1 MLRLATLT
9 LAVLSSAVPA
19 LSKVSCKDP
28 GPSACKQQCSAYR
41 KQRPAPRMFNAC
53 LTGCNAGRSIHANC
67 GAACKNQPLPR
78 PTTGQIC
85 SQQCSAMNLR
95 IRNCLNQQHRQEKAE
110 KDAAAA
116 AAAKKVEVEVVAAQR
131 RQLETITVTEQ
142 AEKIVEAATPLKVQ
156 EASAAA
162 VVEEPNAAG
171 VDAQVAEAEA
181 QAKVAAEKA

>member
-41 KQRPAPRMFNAC
+41 KQRPAPRMSNAC
-53 LTGCNAGRSIHANC
+53 LAGCNAGRSVHANC
-67 GAACKNQPLPR
+67 GAACK
-78 PTTGQIC
+78 
-85 SQQCSAMNLR
+85 
-95 IRNCLNQQHRQEKAE
+95 NQQHRQEKAE

-131 RQLETITVTEQ
+131 
-142 AEKIVEAATPLKVQ
+142 
-156 EASAAA
+156 
-162 VVEEPNAAG
+162 
-171 VDAQVAEAEA
+171 
-181 QAKVAAEKA
+181 

>member
-53 LTGCNAGRSIHANC
+53 LAGCNAGRSVHANC

-110 KDAAAA
+110 K
-116 AAAKKVEVEVVAAQR
+116 EVVAAQR

-156 EASAAA
+156 AAPAAVPEEEPILAEDEAAA
-162 VVEEPNAAG
+162 LIAAEQ
-171 VDAQVAEAEA
+171 AAEAK
-181 QAKVAAEKA
+181 AKAVADAAAAEA